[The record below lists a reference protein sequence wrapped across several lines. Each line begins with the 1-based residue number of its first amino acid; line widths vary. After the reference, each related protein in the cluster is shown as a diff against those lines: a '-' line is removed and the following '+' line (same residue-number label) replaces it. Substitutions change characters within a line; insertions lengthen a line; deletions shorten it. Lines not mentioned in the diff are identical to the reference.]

1 MPLAHCW
8 APYAC
13 SNETPL
19 GHHSS
24 SESARPHDIQA
35 LSAWYMVR
43 HDARCHLQKKGVLFA
58 LVTAPH
64 CMAWRHSH
72 CSVGQGAET
81 PQHDVEMS
89 NQLFQVQQK
98 AAQHLGPTGA
108 LCALV
113 VCQRHE
119 LAGVGTCY
127 RRNRKALAGIAAAR
141 RCVHGRIIL

>member
-1 MPLAHCW
+1 
-8 APYAC
+8 
-13 SNETPL
+13 
-19 GHHSS
+19 
-24 SESARPHDIQA
+24 
-35 LSAWYMVR
+35 MVR

-81 PQHDVEMS
+81 PQHDVAMS

-98 AAQHLGPTGA
+98 AAQHLGPMGA

-113 VCQRHE
+113 VCQKHCDEVMEAEHNLLARGAALRAREDHTVTLEHHE
-119 LAGVGTCY
+119 FL
-127 RRNRKALAGIAAAR
+127 
-141 RCVHGRIIL
+141 